1 MAKCI
6 VVTVRL
12 SLENDKQLLEKICSA
27 SSVSAYIKSLVAK
40 DIEVDYPTKVTFSS
54 VPKSFP
60 AGGNIC
66 ISLNPKTES
75 EILEKLN
82 TVPKKSDYIRSL
94 VYDDM
99 NSTKS
104 KSFHQLSDE
113 IDLDEYT
120 AMAQFA
126 ADQFTKL
133 AAILLSNGFIAKA
146 SECDK
151 LADALTSWA
160 MHTK

>member
-6 VVTVRL
+6 IVTVRL
-12 SLENDKQLLEKICSA
+12 SLENDKQLLNKICSA
-27 SSVSAYIKSLVAK
+27 SSVSSYIKSLVAK
-40 DIEVDYPTKVTFSS
+40 DIEIDYPANVTFSA
-54 VPKSFP
+54 VPKAFP

-75 EILEKLN
+75 KILEKLN

-99 NSTKS
+99 NSTKN
-104 KSFHQLSDE
+104 KSFSQLSDE

-120 AMAQFA
+120 DMAQFTA
-126 ADQFTKL
+126 ARL
-133 AAILLSNGFIAKA
+133 AELADIMRSNGFLAKA
-146 SECDK
+146 SECTRLVDM
-151 LADALTSWA
+151 LNNWA
-160 MHTK
+160 MNVK

>member
-6 VVTVRL
+6 IVTVRL
-12 SLENDKQLLEKICSA
+12 SLENDKQLLNKICSA
-27 SSVSAYIKSLVAK
+27 SSVSSYIKSLVAK

-75 EILEKLN
+75 EILKKLN

-99 NSTKS
+99 HSTKS
-104 KSFHQLSDE
+104 KSFDQLAEE
-113 IDLDEYT
+113 INLSEYT
-120 AMAQFA
+120 SMAQFA
-126 ADQFTKL
+126 ASQFSEL
-133 AAILLSNGFIAKA
+133 ADILRSNGYLAKA
-146 SECDK
+146 VECDK
-151 LADALTSWA
+151 LAESLISWA
-160 MHTK
+160 THK

>member
-1 MAKCI
+1 MPKSI
-6 VVTVRL
+6 IMNVRL
-12 SLENDKQLLEKICSA
+12 SPAEDKTIIEKICSA
-27 SSVSAYIKSLVAK
+27 GSVSGYIKSLIAR
-40 DIEVDYPTKVTFSS
+40 DIGRDYPIVDFHVKQKTASS
-54 VPKSFP
+54 QISSLH
-60 AGGNIC
+60 
-66 ISLNPKTES
+66 ISLNPTS
-75 EILEKLN
+75 EKDIIEKLN
-82 TVPKKSDYIRSL
+82 SVPNKSDYIRSL

-151 LADALTSWA
+151 LAESLTAWA
-160 MHTK
+160 THTK